1 MSSESIMK
9 VSEAVNLRKSVRAFT
24 VKPVLDSDINE
35 ILKNASRAPSG
46 GNLQPWK
53 IYVVNGK
60 SMTRFLEFQNSWT
73 AHDTPEYE
81 IYPKKLQE
89 PYRTSRYELGEEMYS
104 LLGISKED
112 KEARIGQVLKNFNF
126 FNAPA
131 GLFCFIDRSMGYP
144 QWSDLGMFLQTFML
158 LATEKGISTC
168 SQEAWSIK
176 PQCVSSFVNAP
187 ENLMLF
193 CGMAI
198 GYEDKNSPVN
208 SLRSSRRPLE
218 DWVTFLS

>member
-1 MSSESIMK
+1 MNVK
-9 VSEAVNLRKSVRAFT
+9 DAVNLRKSVRAFID
-24 VKPVLDSDINE
+24 KPVLDSDINE

-53 IYVVNGK
+53 IYIINGK
-60 SMTRFLEFQNSWT
+60 SMKRFLEYQNSWT
-73 AHDTPEYE
+73 GEDVPEYE
-81 IYPKKLQE
+81 IYPRKLQE

-104 LLGISKED
+104 LLNISKED
-112 KEARIGQVLKNFNF
+112 KEARLEQVLKNFNF

-131 GLFCFIDRSMGYP
+131 GLFCFIERNMGNP

-158 LATEKGISTC
+158 LAMEKGISTC

-176 PQCVSSFVNAP
+176 PQCVSNFVDAP
-187 ENLMLF
+187 QNLMLF

-198 GYEDKNSPVN
+198 GYEDINAPVN
-208 SLRSSRRPLE
+208 TLRSSRRPID
-218 DWVTFLS
+218 DWVSFIS

>member
-1 MSSESIMK
+1 MK
-9 VSEAVNLRKSVRAFT
+9 VSEAVKLRKSVRAFID
-24 VKPVLDSDINE
+24 KPVLDSDINE

-73 AHDTPEYE
+73 GHDIPEYE

-131 GLFCFIDRSMGYP
+131 GLFCFIDRSMGNP

-187 ENLMLF
+187 ESLMLF

-208 SLRSSRRPLE
+208 TLRSSRRPLE
-218 DWVTFLS
+218 DWVSFLP